1 MIGFPFQNQ
10 QQLNLDWV
18 MSKLKTILDFLPVD
32 NGGVGD
38 ILQRG
43 EKGATWQRPGAVSL
57 DIIGLATKY
66 STPANNDYV
75 PIYDRAASAN
85 RKVTIASILSRVVFP
100 VTSVNS
106 KTGEVSLSA
115 SDVGA
120 LADSYTPPV
129 QSVNNKTG
137 TVNLSASDVGA
148 LPDSYTPPVT
158 SVNGQTGD
166 VSIATV
172 SPLTVM
178 PVGYIYMSTSNISP
192 QTLFGGTW
200 ARIKDTFLL
209 AAGDTYASG
218 DTGGS
223 ASHTLT
229 ESELPEHSHSLT
241 TTNNTGDI
249 ANPGVSL
256 KMPSNYG
263 ATNSTAGYTLVET
276 SETGEGDA
284 FSTLPPYLAVY
295 VWQRTA

>member
-1 MIGFPFQNQ
+1 MINFPFQNQ
-10 QQLNLDWV
+10 QQLNLDWL

-32 NGGVGD
+32 NGAVGD

-43 EKGATWQRPGAVSL
+43 EKGAEWQRPGSVSM
-57 DIIGLATKY
+57 DIIGLDTKA
-66 STPANNDYV
+66 SPANNDYV
-75 PIYDRAASAN
+75 PIYDRTAN
-85 RKVTIASILSRVVFP
+85 ANKKVTIASILSKIIFP
-100 VTSVNS
+100 VTSVNN
-106 KTGEVSLSA
+106 KAGAVTLSA

-120 LADSYTPPV
+120 LPDSYTPPV

-137 TVNLSASDVGA
+137 AVTLSASDVGA

-158 SVNGQTGD
+158 SVNGQTGN
-166 VSIATV
+166 VTIATV

-209 AAGDTYASG
+209 AAGDTYAPG
-218 DTGGS
+218 DTGGR
-223 ASHTLT
+223 ASLTLT
-229 ESELPEHSHSLT
+229 ESELPRHSHSLT
-241 TTNNTGDI
+241 TTNNIGDI

-263 ATNSTAGYTLVET
+263 ATNSTVGYTLAET
-276 SETGEGDA
+276 AETGDGDE
-284 FSTLPPYLAVY
+284 FSILPPYLAVY